1 MKSNNKIYIKRSTKT
16 GVVRWAVVNPNY
28 KGMVDKGE
36 FKVADRKQLIGLVAY
51 LKTKYN
57 TTTAYQLLTIE

>member
-16 GVVRWAVVNPNY
+16 GVVRWAVVSPNKY
-28 KGMVDKGE
+28 GMVDKGE
-36 FKVADRKQLIGLVAY
+36 FKVADRKQLIALVAY

-57 TTTAYQLLTIE
+57 TTTAYQLLTVE